1 MWKYLGKRILQIII
15 TLLLFQIVTYI
26 LMDAQPGDIADLL
39 TMNPDIPPGE
49 RERLRQDLGLNKPP
63 LERAVTYIG
72 NFYRGD
78 LGVSFSQYP
87 RPVIEIIMERLPRT
101 LVLFLTAS
109 IVSFWTGF
117 STGKVLAWKRGGFIE
132 YSSTLIGVILY
143 TVFTP
148 WFALMMI
155 WLFSVQLGLL
165 PGGKFLD
172 PIKWL
177 NTPEGLTANVIFGR
191 MILTASIAAAVM
203 VIGLWL
209 SSRLPRRLKPFGRWT
224 SIIVPYAAA
233 VLYWAVGTG
242 GLGVY
247 AWDILSHLVLPVLTV
262 TLIAYGGNMLLTRT
276 SMLETMREDYIL
288 TAKAKGLPEKVVRD
302 KHAARNAL
310 LPVWTGLVFSIGSSV
325 SGGIITETIFSWPGI
340 GLTLLNSVQVEDIP
354 LAMGALQ
361 ITGVLTLVS
370 HLVADVGYAFLDPRI
385 RYD

>member
-1 MWKYLGKRILQIII
+1 MWKYLGKRLIQIII
-15 TLLLFQIVTYI
+15 TLLLFQIVTYV

-39 TMNPDIPPGE
+39 TMNPDIPPSE
-49 RERLRQDLGLNKPP
+49 RERLRRDLGLDKPP
-63 LERAVTYIG
+63 LERAVTYIS
-72 NFYRGD
+72 NFYKGD
-78 LGVSFSQYP
+78 LGISFSQYP
-87 RPVIEIIMERLPRT
+87 RPVTEIIFERLPRT

-132 YSSTLIGVILY
+132 YSSTLIGVVLY

-155 WLFSVQLGLL
+155 WIFSVQLGWL

-177 NTPEGLTANVIFGR
+177 NSPETVTANVIFGR
-191 MILTASIAAAVM
+191 MILTATIAAVVM

-209 SSRLPRRLKPFGRWT
+209 SSRLPRKVRPLGRWT
-224 SIIVPYAAA
+224 SVIVPYAAA
-233 VLYWAVGTG
+233 VLYWVVGTG

-310 LPVWTGLVFSIGSSV
+310 LPVWTGLVFSIGASV

-361 ITGVLTLVS
+361 VTGVLTLVS
-370 HLVADVGYAFLDPRI
+370 HLVADIGYAFLDPRI